1 MFDALLLGDFVRW
14 RSFWHDDAI
23 WHSQDQNEFGGDY
36 TPDRYLEMAG
46 EFVSRF
52 GEGYDFRID
61 DIRQQ
66 GELVV
71 VFCGSKQPQLG
82 ETDGI
87 MVYRVRDD
95 RIVEGWGI
103 GKGSDS
109 VNPW

>member
-1 MFDALLLGDFVRW
+1 MEATEVVRTMFDSLLQGDFVRW

-23 WHSQDQNEFGGDY
+23 WQSEDQNEFGGDY

-46 EFVSRF
+46 EFFSGF

-71 VFCGSKQPQLG
+71 VFCGS
-82 ETDGI
+82 
-87 MVYRVRDD
+87 R
-95 RIVEGWGI
+95 
-103 GKGSDS
+103 
-109 VNPW
+109 